1 MISNVRVA
9 LGLLIAALATT
20 SATADP
26 LTISVIGAGG
36 VTSFSSS
43 WSQEPQAAPVIFTVS
58 LAQIWTGL
66 DPVALRFS
74 NVTPGSYLDITTEA
88 TNQTGVTWT
97 SWGSRTAALEP
108 AALPPVHGTFFA
120 SREGFFTQS
129 AYWRGVPEDVFARC
143 NDVYFSLECG
153 PNQGNVLTA
162 YNGAVA
168 QGETLSIRYLLH
180 VDHGD
185 FSLTQTPNAPVPEP
199 ATLGFLA
206 LGLVGVA
213 VRRHRLATRP
223 Y

>member
-9 LGLLIAALATT
+9 LSLIIGALATT
-20 SATADP
+20 PATADP

-88 TNQTGVTWT
+88 TNQTGVTWS

-108 AALPPVHGTFFA
+108 GALPPVHGTFFA
-120 SREGFFTQS
+120 SREGFFTES
-129 AYWRGVPEDVFARC
+129 AYWRGYPKPSSR
-143 NDVYFSLECG
+143 G
-153 PNQGNVLTA
+153 
-162 YNGAVA
+162 
-168 QGETLSIRYLLH
+168 
-180 VDHGD
+180 
-185 FSLTQTPNAPVPEP
+185 
-199 ATLGFLA
+199 
-206 LGLVGVA
+206 
-213 VRRHRLATRP
+213 ATRCTLP
-223 Y
+223 SSAGRTKGTCSRHITAQSLRARR